1 MSLINLSY
9 QIPLARNSVCCWI
22 RVLTVGMLDVFL
34 ILEKIFHFFLWIITV
49 GFLHMVFIML
59 KYMSSMPSLLRILS
73 WKDILCQI
81 LIQDNYMNFIFHS
94 IIVICLSHLL
104 ICLCKPFL
112 YSSDTFYLVMMW
124 KWSEVAQSCV
134 TLCDPMDCSL
144 PGSSVHGIFQS
155 LVLEWIAISFSRGSS
170 WPRDQTR
177 VSHIVDRRLTVWATR
192 EELFKCIV

>member
-124 KWSEVAQSCV
+124 KWSGVAQSCV

-144 PGSSVHGIFQS
+144 PGSSIHGIF
-155 LVLEWIAISFSRGSS
+155 
-170 WPRDQTR
+170 
-177 VSHIVDRRLTVWATR
+177 
-192 EELFKCIV
+192 